1 MASFELRKSGCW
13 QARIRRGEGQ
23 PSISK
28 TFKLKRDAIR
38 WATDIESEISRRV
51 FVDQTKAKETILS
64 DAIDRYLKEVTPLKK
79 GAVQERGRLL
89 FWKGH
94 KIGSQSMADVKPEH
108 FAQYRDE
115 RRASGTSP
123 ATIRLDLAPIAHLY
137 EVARKEWGI
146 KIENPIRQIKMP
158 RADNSR
164 DRRLVDDEEER
175 IIKAFE
181 KSQNHVALIAAF
193 ILACETAMRQG
204 ELLGILWTDVD
215 LKKATAH
222 LPVTKN
228 GTSRNIPF
236 SSKAIQAIK
245 TLKSLPKKKETVLG
259 LTASSLT
266 QAWGHTLERA
276 RKTYEAE
283 QLASGKKQ
291 KVIDDDPF
299 LTNLRWHDLRHE
311 GTSRM
316 AEKLAMHELMK
327 VTGHKDSKMLA
338 RYYHPRTED
347 LAKKLG

>member
-13 QARIRRGEGQ
+13 QARIRRVEGQ

-94 KIGSQSMADVKPEH
+94 KIGSQSMADIKPEH

-164 DRRLVDDEEER
+164 DRRLINDEEQR
-175 IIKAFE
+175 ITHAFIKS
-181 KSQNHVALIAAF
+181 KNHEYLIPAF

-204 ELLGILWTDVD
+204 ELLGLLWVNVN
-215 LKKATAH
+215 LKNGTVH
-222 LPVTKN
+222 LPITKN
-228 GTSRNIPF
+228 GTSRTIPL
-236 SSKAIQAIK
+236 SPRAIQV
-245 TLKSLPKKKETVLG
+245 LKSLSEKEDKVLK
-259 LTASSLT
+259 LT
-266 QAWGHTLERA
+266 QSGLIQAWERTINRA
-276 RKTYEAE
+276 RKAYEEELKIRGESNKAIE
-283 QLASGKKQ
+283 N
-291 KVIDDDPF
+291 DP
-299 LTNLRWHDLRHE
+299 LLLNLRWHDLRHE
-311 GTSRM
+311 GTSRL

-327 VTGHKDSKMLA
+327 VTGHKDAKMLA
-338 RYYHPRTED
+338 RYYHPRAED
-347 LAKKLG
+347 LTKKLAL